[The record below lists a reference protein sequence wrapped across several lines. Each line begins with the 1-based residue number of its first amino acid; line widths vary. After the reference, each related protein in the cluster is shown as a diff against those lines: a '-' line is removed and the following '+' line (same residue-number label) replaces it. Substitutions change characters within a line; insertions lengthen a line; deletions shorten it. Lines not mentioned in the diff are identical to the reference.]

1 MNLASRASVLQGLSA
16 MAGNPLRTVLSTLGV
31 VMGIASVIATLALA
45 DGLERYARE
54 QLAAQTDIQA
64 VAVASR
70 TQVTRDG
77 FAFPNREFPT
87 FGLRD
92 ADELRQFVGDRGV
105 VTMTVSGQAI
115 VTSPPAATHA
125 AAVTATL
132 ANFLVLGDREV
143 AAGRYFT
150 EVEVTH
156 NAPVVVLSYK
166 LAHELSPDG
175 IIETMLGREVRVRGR
190 AMTAIGVMP
199 PYTGENTFQ
208 IFIPLRAAPV
218 ALGGGRQ
225 LTPTLFV
232 HAPRL
237 EDVDATRD
245 VVTEWVASRYQNWQ
259 SQVLIQTSLLR
270 LEQART
276 AMLIFKVVM
285 AAFAGIALV
294 VGGVGIMNVLL
305 ASVTERTQEI
315 GIRKALGARKR
326 DILYQFLAESVAVS
340 SVGSGVGTAVGF
352 AGAFGVAAVVRKLV
366 PGTIIQ
372 AAVTPATLVT
382 AIVSAVVI
390 GLTFGLFPAMR
401 AAGLSPIDAIHHE

>member
-31 VMGIASVIATLALA
+31 VMGIASVISTLALA

-64 VAVASR
+64 VAISSK
-70 TQVTRDG
+70 TQVMRDG
-77 FAFPNREFPT
+77 FAFPNREYPV

-92 ADELRQFVGDRGV
+92 AEELRQFLGGRGI
-105 VTMTVSGQAI
+105 VTMTVSGQTI
-115 VTSPPAATHA
+115 VTTPTAPAHA
-125 AAVTATL
+125 AVVTATL
-132 ANFLVLGDREV
+132 GNYLILGDKEV
-143 AAGRYFT
+143 LAGRYFT
-150 EVEVTH
+150 DAEVAH

-175 IIETMLGREVRVRGR
+175 VVETMLGREVRVRGR

-208 IFIPLRAAPV
+208 ILIPLRAAPV

-232 HAPRL
+232 RAPRL
-237 EDVDATRD
+237 EDVDATRE
-245 VVTEWVASRYQNWQ
+245 VVTEWVASRYRDWDRR
-259 SQVLIQTSLLR
+259 VLIQTSLLR

-276 AMLIFKVVM
+276 AMLIFKIVM
-285 AAFAGIALV
+285 AAFASIALI

-305 ASVTERTQEI
+305 ASVTERTREI

-340 SVGSGVGTAVGF
+340 SIGTGVGTAIGLV
-352 AGAFGVAAVVRKLV
+352 GAFGVAAIVRRLV

-372 AAVTPATLVT
+372 AAVTPGTLGT
-382 AIVSAVVI
+382 AIVSAVAI
-390 GLTFGLFPAMR
+390 GLTFGLFPALR
-401 AAGLSPIDAIHHE
+401 AARLSPIDAIHHE